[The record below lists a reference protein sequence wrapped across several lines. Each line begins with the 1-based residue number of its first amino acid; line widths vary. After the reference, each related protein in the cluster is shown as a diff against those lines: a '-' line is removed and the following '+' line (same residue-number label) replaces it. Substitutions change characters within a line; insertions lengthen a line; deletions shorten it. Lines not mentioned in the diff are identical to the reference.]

1 MNTNFTSE
9 RHLRVWRPSHVA
21 CAIAVLATA
30 AALSACGAGDKPAV
44 NKAAEPP
51 KVGASGAAHDDKDG
65 LKLSAEE
72 VKRSGIQLEVLG
84 VKPLE
89 DAVTFTATIRPN
101 LDRVARISPRVEGR
115 IVSVKASLGDKV
127 RSGDVLATLDSLA
140 VGEAS
145 SALLQARSEARL
157 ADAAYARAA
166 ALNADEIISQRD
178 FLRARSDQEKAQA
191 ALRSTQ
197 DRLRLLGVNA
207 SAAGDRVQSV
217 FPVTAPL
224 TGVVIE
230 KGATLGGLSNPTDAM
245 FVVADLSKVWIEAA
259 LTEAT
264 LAHVERGAL
273 ARVTVNAYPNER
285 FEGHVTYVASV
296 LDKDSRTVGAR
307 IEVDNEDGR
316 LKPEM
321 FASASIVSANPAAHG
336 HAAEQAALTVPDAA
350 IVLMQGQPTV
360 FVFAHGGYEARAVE
374 LGDKV
379 AGRTIVTAGLEAGE
393 QVVSAGAFALKAR
406 VLKSQISEE

>member
-1 MNTNFTSE
+1 MNTTPVS
-9 RHLRVWRPSHVA
+9 RPQITARRSSPVA
-21 CAIAVLATA
+21 CAIAVLVAA
-30 AALSACGAGDKPAV
+30 AALGACGAGDKPAA
-44 NKAAEPP
+44 NPAAEAP
-51 KVGASGAAHDDKDG
+51 KAPASGSEHDDKDG

-72 VKRSGIQLEVLG
+72 VRRSGIRLEVLG

-101 LDRVARISPRVEGR
+101 QDRVARISPRVEGR
-115 IVSVKASLGDKV
+115 IVSVKASLGDRV

-157 ADAAYARAA
+157 ADAAFARAA

-191 ALRSTQ
+191 ALRSAQ
-197 DRLRLLGVNA
+197 DRLRLLGVDA
-207 SAAGDRVQSV
+207 RAAGDRVQSV

-230 KGATLGGLSNPTDAM
+230 KSAALGGLSNPTDAM
-245 FVVADLSKVWIEAA
+245 FVVADLSKVWIEAD

-273 ARVTVNAYPNER
+273 ARVTVNAYPDER
-285 FEGHVTYVASV
+285 FEGRVTYVASV

-307 IEVDNEDGR
+307 IEVDNKDGR

-321 FASASIVSANPAAHG
+321 FASASIVSANPAGHG
-336 HAAEQAALTVPDAA
+336 HAAGQAALTVPDAA
-350 IVLMQGQPTV
+350 VVLMQGQPTV
-360 FVFAHGGYEARAVE
+360 FVFAHGSYEARAVE
-374 LGDKV
+374 LGDKLG
-379 AGRTIVTAGLEAGE
+379 GRAIVKAGLEAGE

>member
-1 MNTNFTSE
+1 MNTNFISG
-9 RHLRVWRPSHVA
+9 RLPAAWRWRLAGSAVA
-21 CAIAVLATA
+21 AIAVA
-30 AALSACGAGDKPAV
+30 AALSACGAGDKPAT
-44 NKAAEPP
+44 NKAAEAP
-51 KVGASGAAHDDKDG
+51 KVAASGAAHDGKEG
-65 LKLSAEE
+65 LTLSAEE

-101 LDRVARISPRVEGR
+101 QDRVARISPRVEGR
-115 IVSVKASLGDKV
+115 IVSIKASLGDTV
-127 RSGDVLATLDSLA
+127 RSGAVLATLDSLA

-178 FLRARSDQEKAQA
+178 FLRATSDQEKAQA
-191 ALRSTQ
+191 ALRSAQ
-197 DRLRLLGVNA
+197 DRLRLLGVDA
-207 SAAGDRVQSV
+207 SASGDRVQSI
-217 FPVTAPL
+217 FPVTTPL
-224 TGVVIE
+224 TGVVVG
-230 KGATLGGLSNPTDAM
+230 KSATLGGLSNPTDAM
-245 FVVADLSKVWIEAA
+245 FVVADLSKVWIEAD
-259 LTEAT
+259 LTEAM

-285 FEGHVTYVASV
+285 FEGRVTYVASA

-307 IEVDNEDGR
+307 IEVDNKDGR

-321 FASASIVSANPAAHG
+321 FASASIVSADPAGHG
-336 HAAEQAALTVPDAA
+336 HAAGRTALTVPDDAV
-350 IVLMQGQPTV
+350 VLMQGQPTV

-379 AGRTIVTAGLEAGE
+379 AGRTVVKAGLEVGE